1 MGCISSYN
9 RGLSKNLRPIPR
21 GMLFGAVTVAAY
33 LGIVVVTTP
42 SLDPVSAV
50 SAAIQ
55 LNSPIIVGMGIGVGM
70 QSFLSEY
77 SKRFGCSLAM
87 KRRTIGGNSSS
98 TAITSFFSFFSLVP
112 LGCCGWWLYV
122 ISFLPSIFGTG
133 LSAVLINYSQSLS
146 YAGLAITYGF
156 NLVTYYKIK
165 QKQRQ
170 IKFN

>member
-1 MGCISSYN
+1 M
-9 RGLSKNLRPIPR
+9 RPITK
-21 GMLFGAVTVAAY
+21 GILFGAITIAAY

-42 SLDPVSAV
+42 ALDPISAT

-55 LNSPIIVGMGIGVGM
+55 LNSPVIVGMGIGVGM

-133 LSAVLINYSQSLS
+133 LSAALINYSQPLS
-146 YAGLAITYGF
+146 YVGLAIIYGF
-156 NLVTYYKIK
+156 NLVTYYKIREK
-165 QKQRQ
+165 QKQV
-170 IKFN
+170 KFN

>member
-1 MGCISSYN
+1 MMPLIKGI
-9 RGLSKNLRPIPR
+9 
-21 GMLFGAVTVAAY
+21 LFGVVTITAY

-42 SLDPVSAV
+42 ALDPISAA

-55 LNSPIIVGMGIGVGM
+55 LNSIIIVGMGIGVGI

-87 KRRTIGGNSSS
+87 KRRAIGGNSGS

-133 LSAVLINYSQSLS
+133 LSAALINYSQPLS
-146 YAGLAITYGF
+146 YVGLAIIYGF
-156 NLVTYYKIK
+156 NLVTYYKIREK
-165 QKQRQ
+165 QKQVN
-170 IKFN
+170 FN